1 MDTQGLLK
9 SKLLWN
15 NGYDVIVPV
24 HDVTNKILSRDSN
37 YIEGLGIWP
46 KFFKSSIS
54 KDLIRKNFFW
64 RVVLVHVQ

>member
-37 YIEGLGIWP
+37 YIEGLGILP